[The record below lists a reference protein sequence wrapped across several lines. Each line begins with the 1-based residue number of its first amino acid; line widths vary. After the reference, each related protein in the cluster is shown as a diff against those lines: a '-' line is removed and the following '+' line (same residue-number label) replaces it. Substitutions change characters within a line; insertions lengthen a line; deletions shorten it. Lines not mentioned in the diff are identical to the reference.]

1 MDARIPRLR
10 DKVLAADNRCCFI
23 DRETALRECR
33 ASSLALPAHERYLFE
48 FESILAALS
57 TPIDEDDVFAGRF
70 ATALWP
76 YHDESFS
83 RTPGGIE
90 SEGHITWCWEKII
103 TAGAVSLVEEV
114 EAAAQRHSTFNTRFV
129 AASARRAVA
138 AVEAF
143 AGRWSAALRNRA
155 EKTANQTVKSAFERA
170 AAALEVVPCRPA
182 YDFFSALQG
191 IYFWHMI
198 ASGVCGSRDFAFGRM
213 DQYLLE
219 FYRRDLAAGR
229 ISRQEAVELLAH
241 FFVKTNELCGTATDD
256 YNASPTPCF
265 ASKQYLTLGG
275 RAVDGTVCFN
285 ELSRMIVEASR
296 LAALPQPT
304 LNFRIDPEMPEEIWQ
319 LAGEAAQLGSLPNFF
334 NDRLIRNTLVAN
346 GIAPEDAANFDF
358 TACNRVNLP
367 GKLYNIMSRIDH
379 FNNNTEWF
387 IRALHRVAAPAT
399 TDEILAEFK
408 EIARQEMREYAK
420 AVHNLFT
427 DAPAFRLD
435 SLIFDDCRSAARDIY
450 QGGADRY
457 RWQHQM
463 FSGMATIA
471 DSLAVIDEMVFRS
484 GRFSYREFLDI
495 VDGNFAGNEA
505 LRAEI
510 IRSVP
515 KFGNDDDRVDRFA
528 RQAANTLLDAMEEIG
543 NETGFLM
550 FGSFYSLRRHIDFGR
565 ELPATPD
572 GRLAGEPISENQS
585 PVYGTDLAGP
595 TAVLR
600 SVAKLPLQRTVCGG
614 LNLKFGCVLSQER
627 AAALVKAY
635 FKMGGL
641 HLGMTMVTRDTLEK
655 ARLHPEEYRT
665 LCVRKFGFSEYFVA
679 LSPEYQQ
686 EIIDRTEYQ

>member
-1 MDARIPRLR
+1 MDERITRTRERILS
-10 DKVLAADNRCCFI
+10 ADNRCCFI
-23 DRETALRECR
+23 DREIALRECR
-33 ASSLALPAHERYLFE
+33 SASLARPAYERYLFE
-48 FESILAALS
+48 FETVLAALS
-57 TPIDEDDVFAGRF
+57 TPIDDDDVFAGRF

-76 YHDESFS
+76 YAGERFS

-90 SEGHITWCWEKII
+90 SEGHISWCWEKIL
-103 TAGAVSLVEEV
+103 TGGAVSLVEEV
-114 EAAAQRHSTFNTRFV
+114 EEAAQRHPTFNTRFF
-129 AASARRAVA
+129 ANSSRRAVN
-138 AVEAF
+138 AVAAF
-143 AGRWSAALRNRA
+143 AGRWSAALRSRA
-155 EKTANQTVKSAFERA
+155 EKATDPTVKSAFERA
-170 AAALEVVPCRPA
+170 AAALEVVPYRPA

-198 ASGVCGSRDFAFGRM
+198 ASGVCGSRDFALGRM
-213 DQYLLE
+213 DQYLLK
-219 FYRRDLAAGR
+219 FYKKDLAAGKITR
-229 ISRQEAVELLAH
+229 EEAVNLLAH
-241 FFVKTNELCGTATDD
+241 FFLKTNELCGTATDD

-275 RAVDGTVCFN
+275 RSVDGKCCFN
-285 ELSRMIVEASR
+285 ELSEMIVEASR
-296 LAALPQPT
+296 VAALPQPT
-304 LNFRIDPEMPEEIWQ
+304 LNFRLDPEMPEEVWQ
-319 LAGEAAQLGSLPNFF
+319 LAGRAAQQGSLPNFF
-334 NDRLIRNTLVAN
+334 NDHLIRNTLVAN

-367 GKLYNIMSRIDH
+367 GRLYNIMSRIDH
-379 FNNNTEWF
+379 FNDNTEWF
-387 IRALHRVAAPAT
+387 IRALHNVAAPAT

-408 EIARQEMREYAK
+408 EIARQEMRKYARE
-420 AVHNLFT
+420 VNNLFS
-427 DAPAFRLD
+427 DGPAFRLD
-435 SLIFDDCRSAARDIY
+435 SLIFDDCRSAACDVY

-457 RWQHQM
+457 RWQHHM

-471 DSLAVIDEMVFRS
+471 DSLAALEEMVFHS
-484 GRFSYREFLDI
+484 GRFSYREFLSI

-510 IRSVP
+510 IKSVP

-528 RQAANTLLDAMEEIG
+528 RQAADTLLDAMEEIG
-543 NETGFLM
+543 KETGFLM
-550 FGSFYSLRRHIDFGR
+550 FGSFYSLRCHIDFGR
-565 ELPATPD
+565 KLPATPD

-614 LNLKFGCVLSQER
+614 LNLKFGCVLSRER

-641 HLGMTMVTRDTLEK
+641 HIGMTMVTRDTLEK